1 MFRAEVNCAASVTV
15 IARNETC
22 ANTVSFL
29 AMTRGVG
36 SADIDKQYSDYRAW
50 ILLVDLSATVE
61 VKKSVAK
68 GNTLFSVFLIN

>member
-1 MFRAEVNCAASVTV
+1 
-15 IARNETC
+15 
-22 ANTVSFL
+22 
-29 AMTRGVG
+29 MTRGVG

-68 GNTLFSVFLIN
+68 GNTLFSAPKSRGQIN